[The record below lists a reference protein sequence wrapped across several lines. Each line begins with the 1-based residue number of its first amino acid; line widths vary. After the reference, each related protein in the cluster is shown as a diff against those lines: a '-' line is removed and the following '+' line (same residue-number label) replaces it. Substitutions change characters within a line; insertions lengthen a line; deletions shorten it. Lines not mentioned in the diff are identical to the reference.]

1 MISTEIDV
9 ELCVVDKCEI
19 NRQCGNVCSSSFYI
33 VAQNMFKFEKNYIS
47 NLDVVSRFVKKIF
60 QVVLRFV
67 VQNISKSLWN
77 KIWNSRTLRMF
88 QNANRDENSARR
100 KILDL
105 WIRFPVP
112 EGSSSTLENTDIAV
126 KKFRV
131 ERLCNSLNQKII
143 HGPRRFVAFGFKGR
157 GAWNQHD
164 DDDDDAS
171 ERLSYNQEGTS
182 YIKALVKQRTER

>member
-67 VQNISKSLWN
+67 VQNISKSL
-77 KIWNSRTLRMF
+77 
-88 QNANRDENSARR
+88 
-100 KILDL
+100 
-105 WIRFPVP
+105 
-112 EGSSSTLENTDIAV
+112 
-126 KKFRV
+126 
-131 ERLCNSLNQKII
+131 
-143 HGPRRFVAFGFKGR
+143 
-157 GAWNQHD
+157 
-164 DDDDDAS
+164 
-171 ERLSYNQEGTS
+171 
-182 YIKALVKQRTER
+182 